1 METVKDMLVDVVQYG
16 TGEKAK
22 IKGWSIAGK
31 TGTAYKFIDGAYS
44 NKYISNFAG
53 FFPAEKPQVVGVI
66 ILDEPKYGFHWGGY
80 GAAPVFRRI
89 AQRIINVD
97 DSIKY
102 HKQKNR
108 LTETV
113 IAKKNNNRSLIAL
126 NTVNSLRKYQDGYAI
141 VPNVRGMSIR
151 KAKEILI
158 ESNLRA
164 KFEGSGHVVWQ
175 SPAPGTK
182 KLPGTICTIGLD

>member
-1 METVKDMLVDVVQYG
+1 MLVDVVQYG
-16 TGEKAK
+16 TGKKAK

-31 TGTAYKFIDGAYS
+31 TGTAYKFIDGSYS

-53 FFPAEKPQVVGVI
+53 FFPSEKPQVVGVI

-80 GAAPVFRRI
+80 GAAPVFRKI
-89 AQRIINVD
+89 AKRIINVD
-97 DSIKY
+97 DSIK
-102 HKQKNR
+102 HHEQEKRFTK
-108 LTETV
+108 TS
-113 IAKKNNNRSLIAL
+113 IAKNDNDKYLTPLSTI
-126 NTVNSLRKYQDGYAI
+126 NSLRKYQDGYAI

-151 KAKEILI
+151 KAKRILI
-158 ESNLRA
+158 QSNLRA

-182 KLPGTICTIGLD
+182 KLPGTICTIGLN

>member
-1 METVKDMLVDVVQYG
+1 ML
-16 TGEKAK
+16 
-22 IKGWSIAGK
+22 GK
-31 TGTAYKFIDGAYS
+31 TGTAYKFIDGSYS

-53 FFPAEKPQVVGVI
+53 FFLLRDPQVVGVI

-108 LTETV
+108 LTGTV
-113 IAKKNNNRSLIAL
+113 IAKKDNNRSLIAL

-164 KFEGSGHVVWQ
+164 KFEGSGHVIWQ

-182 KLPGTICTIGLD
+182 KTSRNYMYNRAELIIGIGKIN

>member
-1 METVKDMLVDVVQYG
+1 MLVDVVQYG

-66 ILDEPKYGFHWGGY
+66 ILDEPKYGYHWGGY

-97 DSIKY
+97 DSIKH
-102 HKQKNR
+102 HKKEKR
-108 LTETV
+108 PTETV
-113 IAKKNNNRSLIAL
+113 IANNDNEKSLIAL
-126 NTVNSLRKYQDGYAI
+126 STVNSLKKYQDGYAI

-151 KAKEILI
+151 KAKSILKK
-158 ESNLRA
+158 SNLRA
-164 KFEGSGHVVWQ
+164 KFEGSGQVVWQ

-182 KLPGTICTIGLD
+182 KLPGTICTIGLN